1 MNPED
6 FQLILLPG
14 SNPPEEYKSHYESAY
29 ACWRKNW
36 EHAFKME
43 MGSEAWL
50 SSDQFTRQD
59 EILALFYQGQAVG
72 VSCFRRVD
80 FGLTSSKHDSYFEH
94 WPETAIHALTRRG
107 KRVLVIS
114 QFAIDMAFRK
124 TFQGTSLRDLL
135 IGLSQA
141 RFSSDTWCETGATA
155 LRIQKH
161 MEEAVY
167 KVGATPLVR
176 NMPYILNQTVDLV
189 AYFHGEVHP
198 SSVPGIAELVSE
210 IFPRTIAL
218 VHPIQLQS
226 EVAHVA

>member
-1 MNPED
+1 MDPRD
-6 FQLILLPG
+6 FQLYLLPG
-14 SNPPEEYKSHYESAY
+14 TNPPAGFQSFYEKAY
-29 ACWRKNW
+29 LCWRNNW

-43 MGSEAWL
+43 MGSDAWL

-59 EILALFYQGQAVG
+59 EILALFYQGECVG

-80 FGLTSSKHDSYFEH
+80 FNLNSSRHDSYFEH
-94 WPETAIHALTRRG
+94 WPETAMHSLLKHG

-114 QFAIDMAFRK
+114 QFAIDQDYRK
-124 TFQGTSLRDLL
+124 SFQGVSLRDLL

-141 RFSSDTWCETGATA
+141 RFSSDEWCETGATA

-189 AYFHGEVHP
+189 GYFHGSVYA
-198 SSVPGIAELVSE
+198 STVPGISELVDV
-210 IFPRTIAL
+210 IFPKTIAL
-218 VHPIQLQS
+218 VYPIIERR
-226 EVAHVA
+226 EVSNVA